1 MLVNTFAKPMRSDKQ
16 KHLAN
21 FYIIVPPLVS
31 DLCLTCACVCVCLCL
46 CLFVCL
52 LPACLSRPSHCG
64 CDIAPPPNPQKSSP
78 LLRPFTVGS
87 VQTIAFVEHMI
98 SSKDRITKKNKEG
111 AAFTDD
117 GFAMGAWALLH
128 CFAEST
134 MPCLMDTVAFLLPF
148 FASRACDFLLP
159 AAVVAGR
166 CGVHPEGSGSVRGF

>member
-64 CDIAPPPNPQKSSP
+64 CDTAPQISKEFTIASTLYCWFCADHCVCGAHDQLQGSHHQEEQRRRSVYRRWICDGCVGPSP
-78 LLRPFTVGS
+78 LLRRV
-87 VQTIAFVEHMI
+87 HH
-98 SSKDRITKKNKEG
+98 
-111 AAFTDD
+111 
-117 GFAMGAWALLH
+117 ALLDGY
-128 CFAEST
+128 S
-134 MPCLMDTVAFLLPF
+134 CLPPPF
-148 FASRACDFLLP
+148 FCLTCLRLFAACC
-159 AAVVAGR
+159 
-166 CGVHPEGSGSVRGF
+166 CGCW